1 MASKKPVPKPWTK
14 FEKIKYVLF
23 IVLAIVSIPF
33 WLGVAKLII
42 YGVVYSVIVNPYL
55 LFIYIPIIYLAFR
68 YRKKNIWLAFK
79 KKVGIK
85 GLIFPENKSGDFV
98 LNIFLIPV
106 WLFLIRFI
114 GLNVFSI
121 VLPFWFALV
130 LSLVPIS
137 LYTLSVWNEKRIKE
151 IASTLCKAGLNKK
164 EIKRRIKSSASYLS
178 EPRVKSNISSADELK
193 KYAELRDQGIINEDE
208 FQAKKK
214 KLLDL

>member
-1 MASKKPVPKPWTK
+1 MADKKPEPKPWTK
-14 FEKIKYVLF
+14 FEKIKYVLL
-23 IVLAIVSIPF
+23 IVVAIVSFPF

-42 YGVVYSVIVNPYL
+42 YGAVYSVIVNPYL

-68 YRKKNIWLAFK
+68 YRKKNIWRAFK

-85 GLIFPENKSGDFV
+85 GLIFPENKSGNFV

-121 VLPFWFALV
+121 EVYFWFALV

-137 LYTLSVWNEKRIKE
+137 LYTLFVWNEKRIKE
-151 IASTLCKAGLNKK
+151 IASTLSKAGLNKK
-164 EIKRRIKSSASYLS
+164 EIKRRIKSSASYLY
-178 EPRVKSNISSADELK
+178 EPRIKSNISDADELK
-193 KYAELRDQGIINEDE
+193 KYADLKDQGIITEEE

>member
-1 MASKKPVPKPWTK
+1 MADKKPEPKPWTK
-14 FEKIKYVLF
+14 FEKIKYVLL
-23 IVLAIVSIPF
+23 IVIAIVSFPF

-85 GLIFPENKSGDFV
+85 GLIFPENKSGDFI

-106 WLFLIRFI
+106 WFFLIRLFEFKI
-114 GLNVFSI
+114 
-121 VLPFWFALV
+121 WFALIV
-130 LSLVPIS
+130 SLVPIS
-137 LYTLSVWNEKRIKE
+137 LYTLFVWNEKRIKE
-151 IASTLCKAGLNKK
+151 IASTLSKTGLNKK
-164 EIKRRIKSSASYLS
+164 EIKKRIKSSAKYLS
-178 EPRVKSNISSADELK
+178 TSNISDADELK
-193 KYAELRDQGIINEDE
+193 KYADLRDQGIITEKE
-208 FQAKKK
+208 FQAKKN